1 MRIVTWCLYIGC
13 SPGPHLPLLNSHLHI
28 TNFNNALCRV
38 APGVEKAVSTA
49 GNAKEDVMKRNQFVD
64 DVAKL
69 EMIVSFRSQP
79 QLLISSLW
87 WRLLTII

>member
-1 MRIVTWCLYIGC
+1 
-13 SPGPHLPLLNSHLHI
+13 
-28 TNFNNALCRV
+28 V

-69 EMIVSFRSQP
+69 ETIVSFQSQP
-79 QLLISSLW
+79 QLLILSSLW
-87 WRLLTII
+87 WQLLTII